1 MVMAQEWCERMQYF
15 WSLRCGAGDA
25 NLVFG
30 QAALDRY
37 VETPQFAQLAN
48 IVNKPSQQQEVV
60 ALRAL
65 CPS

>member
-1 MVMAQEWCERMQYF
+1 MQYF
-15 WSLRCGAGDA
+15 WGLCCEAGDL
-25 NLVFG
+25 NLVEFD

-48 IVNKPSQQQEVV
+48 IVDKPSQQQEVME
-60 ALRAL
+60 LRHL